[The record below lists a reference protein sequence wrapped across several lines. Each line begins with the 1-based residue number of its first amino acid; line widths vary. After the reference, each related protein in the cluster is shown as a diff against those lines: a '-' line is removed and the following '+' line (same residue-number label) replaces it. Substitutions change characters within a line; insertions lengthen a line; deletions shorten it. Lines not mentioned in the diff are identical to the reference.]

1 MQLHQHRLRCGPAGT
16 LTCFRVPTLW
26 QPCLPDVSPPHAR
39 SLLTQP
45 PLPPRAR
52 VQAYVLVL
60 GDLPLGLLG
69 TAYLALAL
77 ACLLMQPSG

>member
-1 MQLHQHRLRCGPAGT
+1 
-16 LTCFRVPTLW
+16 
-26 QPCLPDVSPPHAR
+26 
-39 SLLTQP
+39 
-45 PLPPRAR
+45 